1 MRTPLRL
8 IVLALTSV
16 LAALA
21 LSTPASAAASPYC
34 GITWGSLTRSAGTT
48 TTPSSDLT
56 GIRAGQH
63 DCYDRLV
70 LDLSNVTGPVRYTV
84 GYTTVRGVGT
94 GTAIPLAG
102 DGDLSITLWAHGESL
117 TFPDPSHVAD
127 VAGFRTFRQVASGGS
142 FEGVTVLGLGVRAR
156 LPFRV
161 FVLDGPTSSQKRL
174 VVDVAHLW

>member
-34 GITWGSLTRSAGTT
+34 GITWGSLSKSAGTT
-48 TTPSSDLT
+48 STPSTALT
-56 GIRAGQH
+56 GIRPGQH

-70 LDLSNVTGPVRYTV
+70 IDLGNVSEPVGYTV

-94 GTAIPLAG
+94 GNALPLVG
-102 DGDLSITLWAHGESL
+102 GGDLQITLRAHGESL
-117 TFPDPSHVAD
+117 TFADPDHVAN
-127 VAGFRTFRQVASGGS
+127 VAGYRTFRQVASAGS
-142 FEGVTVLGLGVRAR
+142 FEGVTILGLGVRAR

-161 FVLDGPTSSQKRL
+161 FVLDGPSAGQKRL
-174 VVDVAHLW
+174 VIDVAHAW

>member
-21 LSTPASAAASPYC
+21 LSTPASAATPYC
-34 GITWGSLTRSAGTT
+34 GITWGSLAKAAGP
-48 TTPSSDLT
+48 TTPSSTTLT
-56 GIRAGQH
+56 GVRAGQH
-63 DCYDRLV
+63 ACYDRLV
-70 LDLSNVTGPVRYTV
+70 LDLGAVSGPVGYRV
-84 GYTTVRGVGT
+84 EYTTLTGVAT
-94 GTAIPLAG
+94 GTPIPLAG
-102 DGDLSITLWAHGESL
+102 TDLSITVRAHGESL
-117 TFPDPSHVAD
+117 TVADPNHVVD

-161 FVLDGPTSSQKRL
+161 FVLDGPAAGQKRL
-174 VVDVAHLW
+174 VIDVAHRW